1 MLFSMQPRPPA
12 DATTTLPPTFA
23 VAVSWMMKFEKDV
36 LVAERLAFPDNT
48 TPPPQLLIKLE
59 PLMFKVAL
67 VSAIGAFVTVG
78 IALRLRAQGKP
89 SGLWILSTA
98 ILTSPLALLVGP
110 LG

>member
-1 MLFSMQPRPPA
+1 MDNPLVKHVALPALAPAALIALYFTPVLLFGCVNRG
-12 DATTTLPPTFA
+12 LLA
-23 VAVSWMMKFEKDV
+23 VA
-36 LVAERLAFPDNT
+36 
-48 TPPPQLLIKLE
+48 
-59 PLMFKVAL
+59 VAL

-98 ILTSPLALLVGP
+98 ILTSPLALLLGP

>member
-1 MLFSMQPRPPA
+1 MDNPFVRHVALPALAPAALIGLYFTPVLLFGCVNRG
-12 DATTTLPPTFA
+12 LLA
-23 VAVSWMMKFEKDV
+23 VA
-36 LVAERLAFPDNT
+36 
-48 TPPPQLLIKLE
+48 
-59 PLMFKVAL
+59 VAL
-67 VSAIGAFVTVG
+67 VSAIGAFATVG

>member
-1 MLFSMQPRPPA
+1 MHNPLVKHVALPALAPAAMIGLYFTPVLLFGCVNRG
-12 DATTTLPPTFA
+12 LLA
-23 VAVSWMMKFEKDV
+23 VA
-36 LVAERLAFPDNT
+36 
-48 TPPPQLLIKLE
+48 
-59 PLMFKVAL
+59 VAL

-78 IALRLRAQGKP
+78 IALRRRAQGKP

>member
-1 MLFSMQPRPPA
+1 MHNPLVKHVALPALAPAAMNGLYFTPVLLFGCVNRG
-12 DATTTLPPTFA
+12 LLA
-23 VAVSWMMKFEKDV
+23 VA
-36 LVAERLAFPDNT
+36 
-48 TPPPQLLIKLE
+48 
-59 PLMFKVAL
+59 VAL

-78 IALRLRAQGKP
+78 IALRLRARGKP